1 VDFQNLKKFNDD
13 RILMEPNIWNF
24 DHS

>member
-1 VDFQNLKKFNDD
+1 
-13 RILMEPNIWNF
+13 METNIWNF